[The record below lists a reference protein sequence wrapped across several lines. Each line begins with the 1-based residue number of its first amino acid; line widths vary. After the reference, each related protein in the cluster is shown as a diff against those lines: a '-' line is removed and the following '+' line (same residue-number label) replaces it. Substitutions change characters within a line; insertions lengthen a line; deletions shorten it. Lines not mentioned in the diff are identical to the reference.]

1 MATFIAL
8 QNTYRY
14 LTPELWTPKALPVHP
29 YAEHSDFL
37 AKTNKK
43 RY

>member
-14 LTPELWTPKALPVHP
+14 LTPELWAHKTLPVNP

>member
-14 LTPELWTPKALPVHP
+14 LTPDLWAKEKLPTNP
-29 YAEHSDFL
+29 YQEHSDFL